1 MSGNGYCSSGTE
13 QFMGRDGVTCPFQ
26 SAFLRGN
33 DRRWVEAS
41 RASDFEANDD
51 TPFITVDMF
60 RCVDFLLTVSGDDS
74 DEITAGTTDRRF
86 LDNLRSRINS
96 IRLRKTGFS
105 ALNDA
110 HINFLYLIVSIT
122 NGNRIQHRLC
132 WFVVEVRATSRTEER
147 TASHRQEGPSL
158 HIVSSYSLV
167 NTFLI
172 INLCSRTRS
181 TRLLQPGT
189 DQFHGGDSQ

>member
-1 MSGNGYCSSGTE
+1 MGGNGL
-13 QFMGRDGVTCPFQ
+13 TCPFQ
-26 SAFLRGN
+26 SAFLRRN
-33 DRRWVEAS
+33 DRRWVKAS

-51 TPFITVDMF
+51 TPLIAVDMF

-74 DEITAGTTDRRF
+74 DEITAGTTDRGF
-86 LDNLRSRINS
+86 LHDLRSRLNR

-110 HINFLYLIVSIT
+110 YINFLYLIVSIS
-122 NGNRIQHRLC
+122 NGNGIQHRLC

-147 TASHRQEGPSL
+147 TASYRQEGPSL
-158 HIVSSYSLV
+158 HIVSSHSLA

-172 INLCSRTRS
+172 ISPSSRTRN
-181 TRLLQPGT
+181 TRSLQPGT
-189 DQFHGGDSQ
+189 EQPNEGGSA